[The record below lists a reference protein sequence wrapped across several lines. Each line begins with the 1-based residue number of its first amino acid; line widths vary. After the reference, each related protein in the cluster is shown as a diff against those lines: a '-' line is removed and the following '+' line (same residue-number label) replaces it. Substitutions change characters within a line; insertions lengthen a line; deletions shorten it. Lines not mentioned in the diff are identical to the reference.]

1 MEGFQMKRFLHKKL
15 PAILLA
21 LTLMASAIPMAGALD
36 WIGGDTSCPHTS
48 TTIIVS
54 KTATCSSPGFNV
66 YQCNVCGAKAAETI
80 TVNHTFNSYAY
91 NATYHWKVCSAC
103 GAQDT
108 SSRAEHTDRD
118 DNGRCDVCGM
128 SYGNSS
134 NSSSNSRGDIVYEVA
149 PGSRVNLDEDDF
161 YDFYYDNTSTGT
173 LDYVIFDRPSSSVF
187 ADGILYY
194 DYGGNNQTTLSASL
208 LSSGTFYYGG
218 SYNGTREE
226 YDLDDLTFVAG
237 RNFEDDI
244 TLSFRA
250 YYTSN
255 RYVDGTVVIRATKTS
270 SSSRS
275 DITYTVTPGS
285 RVNLDEDDFYDFFRD
300 AYPSYRLDYVEFD
313 YPASDVFDEGE
324 LYYDYGGRDE
334 FSFSRRELSDGTF
347 IYGGSYDADR
357 EEYDLDN
364 LTFVAGRNFTHDVK
378 LTFRAYYNSSRY
390 VDGTV
395 TITAGKSSSS
405 AKADIT
411 YQVAAGSRVNLDE
424 DDFYDFFHDNT
435 SSGSLR
441 YVVFDRPD
449 SSAFAEGTLYY
460 NYGGKNET
468 AFTRTTLSGCYFFYD
483 GSFDKESSYYG
494 LDDLTFVTDRNFTG
508 DVTLTFR
515 AYSSSNKY
523 VDGTLLLTTGK
534 STVKPAF
541 TYEVSPGGQVSLD
554 EDDFYDFF
562 RNNTSSGSLQYVI
575 FDRPDSSAFADGGLY
590 YNYGGRNQTLLTR
603 NNLDT
608 YTFYYDNRDSDYY
621 DLDALTFVADRD
633 FKDSVTLTFRAY
645 STSSRYVDGSL
656 TISAGK
662 STVTP
667 ATTSGDIRYTAT
679 YGSRV
684 QINANDIAR
693 YFNKSYPGYTLQYVT
708 LGGVPATGALY
719 YNYYGASKYGT
730 SSSLP
735 LTSANYNSQALYFS
749 PVSTAQFAL
758 TELTYVPSG
767 NNYCVTIPFTA
778 YGSGSRSVSGTILI
792 SVNSTAVSEVYG
804 VTQRGSSVTFPAS
817 SVYSAVSAA
826 TGVSLSGIQL
836 LSLPTASQG
845 TLYVGSGSTRAAT
858 NTLYTYGSGTQQM
871 SQLRFVPV
879 STFTGSVQIPYVAY
893 NSSGTAFA
901 TGLFSLGVL
910 SSARSFKDVSTS
922 TWCYKYVVELSDANV
937 IDGYADG
944 SFKPDNT
951 VTYGAALKL
960 IMLAAGYPEQ
970 APVSSNV
977 FSGYLAKAQ
986 ADGIITR
993 SNVDLS
999 KPITRQQVAQIAAG
1013 AMKLNTSN
1021 LSSVQPFTDT
1031 TDASV
1036 RALNAAGIVEG
1047 YFSNGTSTFRPNN
1060 TLTRGQLSAI
1070 VWRMEQYNK

>member
-1 MEGFQMKRFLHKKL
+1 MKRFLHRKL
-15 PAILLA
+15 PALLLA
-21 LTLMASAIPMAGALD
+21 LTLMASAIPMAGALE
-36 WIGGDTSCPHTS
+36 WIGGSTTCPHTS

-54 KTATCSSPGFNV
+54 QTATCSKPGFNV
-66 YQCNVCGAKAAETI
+66 YQCNLCGAKAAETV
-80 TVNHTFNSYAY
+80 TVNHNFSSYGY
-91 NATYHWKVCSAC
+91 NATYHWRVCSVC

-108 SSRAEHTDRD
+108 SSTEMHTDRNND
-118 DNGRCDVCGM
+118 GRCDVCLM

-134 NSSSNSRGDIVYEVA
+134 GSNSSRADITYQVSPGGRVSLDEHDFYDFFYDNSSSGTLRYVIFDRPDSSAFDQGTLYYDYGGRNELAFTRSSLANGTFYYNGSYSESSAEYDLDELTFAADRNFKDDVTLSFRAYYTDSRYVDGTLTITAGKSSSSTKVDLTYQVS
-149 PGSRVNLDEDDF
+149 PGGRVNLDEDDF
-161 YDFYYDNTSTGT
+161 YDLFYDNSSSGT
-173 LDYVIFDRPSSSVF
+173 LRYVVFDRPDSSAF
-187 ADGILYY
+187 DHGTLYY
-194 DYGGNNQTTLSASL
+194 DYGGRNELAFTRSTLAN
-208 LSSGTFYYGG
+208 GTFYYGG
-218 SYNGTREE
+218 SYNESNAE
-226 YDLDDLTFVAG
+226 YDLDDLTFAAD
-237 RNFEDDI
+237 RNFTDDV
-244 TLSFRA
+244 TLTFRA
-250 YYTSN
+250 YYNSSN
-255 RYVDGTVVIRATKTS
+255 YVDGTVTITAGKS
-270 SSSRS
+270 SGSAKA
-275 DITYTVTPGS
+275 DITYQVAASS
-285 RVNLDEDDFYDFFRD
+285 RVNLDEDDFYDFFR
-300 AYPSYRLDYVEFD
+300 S
-313 YPASDVFDEGE
+313 
-324 LYYDYGGRDE
+324 
-334 FSFSRRELSDGTF
+334 
-347 IYGGSYDADR
+347 
-357 EEYDLDN
+357 
-364 LTFVAGRNFTHDVK
+364 
-378 LTFRAYYNSSRY
+378 
-390 VDGTV
+390 
-395 TITAGKSSSS
+395 
-405 AKADIT
+405 
-411 YQVAAGSRVNLDE
+411 
-424 DDFYDFFHDNT
+424 NT

-449 SSAFAEGTLYY
+449 TSAFAEGTLYY

-468 AFTRTTLSGCYFFYD
+468 AFTRSSLANGTFYYGGSYD
-483 GSFDKESSYYG
+483 GSNAQYE
-494 LDDLTFVTDRNFTG
+494 LDDLTFVTDRNFTS

-515 AYSSSNKY
+515 AYYSSSNY
-523 VDGTLLLTTGK
+523 VDGTLLLTSGK
-534 STVKPAF
+534 STAKPAF
-541 TYEVSPGGQVSLD
+541 TYEVAPGGQVSLD

-562 RNNTSSGSLQYVI
+562 RDNTSSGSLQYVV
-575 FDRPDSSAFADGGLY
+575 FDRPDTSAFVDGGLY
-590 YNYGGRNQTLLTR
+590 YNYGGRNQTLLSR
-603 NNLDT
+603 NSLDT
-608 YTFYYDNRDSDYY
+608 YTFYYDNRDSNFY
-621 DLDALTFVADRD
+621 DLDDLTFVADQD

-667 ATTSGDIRYTAT
+667 TTTSGDIRYTAT

-693 YFNKSYPGYTLQYVT
+693 YFSKSYPGYTLQYVT
-708 LGGVPATGALY
+708 LGGVPATGGLY

-730 SSSLP
+730 SYSMQ

-778 YGSGSRSVSGTILI
+778 YGSGSRSLNGTILI
-792 SVNSTAVSEVYG
+792 SVNSTTVSEVYG
-804 VTQRGSSVTFPAS
+804 VTQRGSAVTFPAS
-817 SVYSAVSAA
+817 AVYSAVSAA

-845 TLYVGSGSTRAAT
+845 TLYVGSGTTRAAT

-871 SQLRFVPV
+871 SQLRFVPA

-910 SSARSFKDVSTS
+910 NSAKSFKDVSTS
-922 TWCYKYVVELSDANV
+922 TWCYKYVAELSDANV

-944 SFKPDNT
+944 SFKPDST

-970 APVSSNV
+970 APVNSNV

-999 KPITRQQVAQIAAG
+999 KPITRQQMAQVAAG
-1013 AMKLNTSN
+1013 AMKLDTSN

-1070 VWRMEQYNK
+1070 VWRMEQYGK